1 MIRHPEEQR
10 IGERRVDI
18 ATSHRR
24 EQLRKDNRYK
34 DRRSRSEQVPDKP
47 ARQDEEGASSRI
59 TPVPVSPAGP
69 SAVEEV
75 AELRMNISVHRWQS
89 IPHSFD
95 RMLKRHAEELDR
107 LWKLAPLCDKCS
119 SGHGTRS
126 GCPYCAMKK
135 LCAALSQIDYA
146 AEEPNAGEPNDM
158 QVSGFDVHC
167 NEDAVVVHVK
177 ATLDRLRTSLSGYQS
192 SIRWSINRLSKAL
205 HIAPDIVK
213 AMEYYAEQAAQN
225 IERLEKYLT
234 RSQSAEAD
242 VAMTLLRAQAAEQR
256 LSKADGLLLR
266 AQEWIPRTQP
276 IDADIERFL
285 NDH

>member
-1 MIRHPEEQR
+1 MIRHP
-10 IGERRVDI
+10 D
-18 ATSHRR
+18 
-24 EQLRKDNRYK
+24 
-34 DRRSRSEQVPDKP
+34 DRSGHFPSRSEQASDKP
-47 ARQDEEGASSRI
+47 TRQDEEGASSRI
-59 TPVPVSPAGP
+59 TTAGP
-69 SAVEEV
+69 SAVEELAAQLHDIYQ
-75 AELRMNISVHRWQS
+75 AEAHRQGDVRHADEYAS
-89 IPHSFD
+89 LSDDIKEFD
-95 RMLKRHAEELDR
+95 RVMARFILAREQRHAEELDR
-107 LWKLAPLCDKCS
+107 LRKLAPLCADCGR
-119 SGHGTRS
+119 GHGTRS

>member
-69 SAVEEV
+69 SE
-75 AELRMNISVHRWQS
+75 
-89 IPHSFD
+89 
-95 RMLKRHAEELDR
+95 
-107 LWKLAPLCDKCS
+107 
-119 SGHGTRS
+119 
-126 GCPYCAMKK
+126 K